1 MFNKLAVQKALKR
14 SWSLDT
20 NPGWTPDNPSDG
32 LGSITSQLI
41 HDIFGGEIL
50 KTRKKKGWHFYNR
63 VDGEY
68 IDFTKSKIDNSSEDK
83 DNRFED
89 LPSTPD
95 ETQNYFEQE
104 DYSTLFMRFIWAYE
118 EVIGLNKYKYRVTA

>member
-63 VDGEY
+63 INGERM
-68 IDFTKSKIDNSSEDK
+68 DFTISEMDKSSG

-89 LPSTPD
+89 IPSTPD
-95 ETQNYFEQE
+95 ETYNYFQQD
-104 DYSTLFMRFIWAYE
+104 DYSTYFTRFIRVFE
-118 EVIGLNKYKYRVTA
+118 EAVGLEKYQPDFSA